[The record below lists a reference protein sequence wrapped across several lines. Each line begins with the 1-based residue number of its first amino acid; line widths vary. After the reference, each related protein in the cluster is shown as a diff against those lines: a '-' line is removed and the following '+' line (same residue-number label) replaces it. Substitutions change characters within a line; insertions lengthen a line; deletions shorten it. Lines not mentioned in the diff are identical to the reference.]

1 MDFLRTHVFV
11 SFCIAIIYFI
21 FKSFQKKIYKDDT
34 IENKKIFRD
43 SLVIFGIS
51 YGCLIFRDNLTLI
64 DNPKA
69 QVFTS
74 EPNF

>member
-1 MDFLRTHVFV
+1 MDFLRTHVFI
-11 SFCIAIIYFI
+11 SFAIAILYFI
-21 FKSFQKKIYKDDT
+21 MKSFQKKMYKDDS
-34 IENKKIFRD
+34 IESKKIFRD
-43 SLVIFGIS
+43 ALAIFGIS
-51 YGCLIFRDNLTLI
+51 YGCLIFRDNLTMI